1 MNEICDQINCLL
13 HLNYIEEKIEPQK
26 ITQTR
31 APSHTHTYQ
40 GMQNSAPSSWTQATM
55 NATVSWNAAVD
66 YSSGNFLTK
75 AFEVPKDSGN
85 KSIMLI
91 NLSKE
96 LRVPI
101 ECLFCVHMKKLD
113 MEKEVWAMRAKNK
126 LLEK

>member
-13 HLNYIEEKIEPQK
+13 HSSSIQEKKESEKTIQA
-26 ITQTR
+26 R
-31 APSHTHTYQ
+31 DSSHNHTYQ
-40 GMQNSAPSSWTQATM
+40 AYSPNSWAQATA
-55 NATVSWNAAVD
+55 NVAVTWT
-66 YSSGNFLTK
+66 SGVPADSNFDLNTR
-75 AFEVPKDSGN
+75 AFEVPKDDN
-85 KSIMLI
+85 KSIMII

-101 ECLFCVHMKKLD
+101 ECLFCIHMKKLD